1 MFIMLISH
9 SIILN
14 FTLLIAQNFVSIQKN
29 HHIFLLSNLLIIYD
43 DYSIVMVN
51 VVVSKV
57 NDSLVNLF
65 HLVLVV
71 NYNVVGSMVKNS
83 NDSFSYLVVVVVENF
98 SISTDYY
105 YYVKSAHSLVAENY
119 PDTLVTFLVVY
130 E

>member
-14 FTLLIAQNFVSIQKN
+14 STLLIAQNFVSIQKN

-51 VVVSKV
+51 FVVSKV

-71 NYNVVGSMVKNS
+71 NYNVVGSMVTNL
-83 NDSFSYLVVVVVENF
+83 NDSFSYPVVENF

>member
-14 FTLLIAQNFVSIQKN
+14 STLLIAQNFVSIQKN

-51 VVVSKV
+51 FVVSKV

-71 NYNVVGSMVKNS
+71 NYNVVGSMVTNL
-83 NDSFSYLVVVVVENF
+83 NDSFSYLVVAVVENF